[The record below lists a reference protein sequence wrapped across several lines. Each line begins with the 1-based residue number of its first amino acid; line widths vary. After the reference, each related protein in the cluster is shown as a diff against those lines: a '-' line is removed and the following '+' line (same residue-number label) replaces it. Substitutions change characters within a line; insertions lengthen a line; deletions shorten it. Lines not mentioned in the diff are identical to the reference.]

1 MIKCFSAR
9 ECHILPGQKNRIL
22 YLSRFVIYRISVFC
36 YDDSAE
42 RISSTGKEVFP
53 LDAATGTLIMIL
65 CYVVGTGLIM
75 VEAFMPGFG
84 VAGISGIILEI
95 IAIVLTGTH
104 YGLLWGLIG
113 TFAVLLFVGIA
124 VFISYRSAMKGRLS
138 KSALVLKGAE
148 SNVSSVPDL
157 QSWLNREGTAVT
169 ALRPAGFIEIE
180 GTKLNAS
187 ASGEF
192 LEKGTSVKVTGV
204 EGNHLVI
211 RKV

>member
-1 MIKCFSAR
+1 
-9 ECHILPGQKNRIL
+9 
-22 YLSRFVIYRISVFC
+22 
-36 YDDSAE
+36 
-42 RISSTGKEVFP
+42 